1 MKGDCTPLMEAAS
14 AGHTDIV
21 RYISVDKKTV
31 LWNRIRFN
39 TADPDP
45 LHETDQSSKKAR
57 EIHIKI
63 DLNYKNIVF
72 KKKKKFIFYTHESNL
87 LVLYF

>member
-1 MKGDCTPLMEAAS
+1 M
-14 AGHTDIV
+14 
-21 RYISVDKKTV
+21 
-31 LWNRIRFN
+31 LWYRIRFN

-45 LHETDQSSKKAR
+45 LHETDPDPLHETDQSSKKAC